1 MMNGEPPYMNES
13 PVRALYLI
21 ATHGK
26 PLIENSQKFSK
37 ELNSFLDRCLEQN
50 VENRATAV
58 ELLHHP
64 FMEKAVDLSSLRRNI
79 LTARRVK
86 DG

>member
-1 MMNGEPPYMNES
+1 MNES

-26 PLIENSQKFSK
+26 PQIENIKNFSK
-37 ELNSFLDRCLEQN
+37 ELREFLDRCLEAN
-50 VENRATAV
+50 VENRATAE
-58 ELLHHP
+58 ELLDHP
-64 FMEKAVDLSSLRRNI
+64 FLEKAGDLTSLRRNI

>member
-1 MMNGEPPYMNES
+1 MNES

-21 ATHGK
+21 TTHGK

-37 ELNSFLDRCLEQN
+37 ELNSFLDCCLEVN
-50 VENRATAV
+50 VEHRATAA
-58 ELLHHP
+58 ELLTHP
-64 FMEKAVDLSSLRRNI
+64 FMGKAENLSSLRRNI
-79 LTARRVK
+79 ITARRVK